1 MPTVSDHAASIV
13 AIANEIDPLVAQL
26 RDLMRNITV
35 AEQALYHEAD
45 DNGPYG
51 ADTIAGRRRLAVQA
65 ASLVADA
72 MMPDPATP
80 RPTTAELAQ
89 AAWQEFLA

>member
-13 AIANEIDPLVAQL
+13 AIANEIDPLVVQL
-26 RDLMRNITV
+26 CDLMRNITS
-35 AEQALYHEAD
+35 AEQALYREASA
-45 DNGPYG
+45 NGIDV
-51 ADTIAGRRRLAVQA
+51 ADTTAGRRRLADYA

-80 RPTTAELAQ
+80 KPTTGELAQ